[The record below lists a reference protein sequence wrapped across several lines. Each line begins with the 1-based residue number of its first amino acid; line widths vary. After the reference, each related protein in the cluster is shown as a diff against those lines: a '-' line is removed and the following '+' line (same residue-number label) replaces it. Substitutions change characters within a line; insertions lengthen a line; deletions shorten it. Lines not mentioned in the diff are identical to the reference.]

1 MGHAATRTTLT
12 ALAVLAVTTVGPVT
26 TSPASAAVTC
36 DGKAA
41 TIVVPAPV
49 EPITDAT
56 ETTAVTGT
64 TGDDVIVGTD
74 ARDTIDGGAGNDTIC
89 ALGGDDTVRG
99 GAGDDRLF
107 GGLDGVYVA
116 DDDFWG
122 DVVVPGPG
130 DDHVD
135 LGHDPQ
141 GADLWYGD
149 SIYLDRLSF
158 RDAAGPVTVDMAAGT
173 ATGEGDDTIAPVVLG
188 AGIEGSPHDDVLS
201 GTDLDDQI
209 DAGGGDDL
217 VEGRGGDD
225 LVEAD
230 RLYSGMPNPPAAQPG
245 DDVVHGGP
253 GSDEVNGGHGVD
265 ELHGDGGGDVVRV
278 EDAEQG
284 TRVLGGPG
292 RDGLGSWSFRNS
304 GRATFLGGGG
314 DDVFQPAIKGA
325 GDKVVVRGG
334 GGADRIA
341 PSGSLRAAP
350 HGSRVTIDARRGTYR
365 MKVGTSVRFSSV
377 TSFGWEGSTETRLH
391 FRGSGRAEALAL
403 TEQYGPVHA
412 VGGGGADRLEGGW
425 GRDLLDG
432 GAGRDTLDGDKGR
445 DRCLRGERL
454 RDCEARR

>member
-1 MGHAATRTTLT
+1 MRRTATLT
-12 ALAVLAVTTVGPVT
+12 ALAGLALSTLGPVT
-26 TSPASAAVTC
+26 AAPATAAVGC

-41 TIVVPAPV
+41 TIVVPAP
-49 EPITDAT
+49 EGPITDST
-56 ETTAVTGT
+56 ETAPVTGT
-64 TGDDVIVGTD
+64 PGDDVIVGSE

-89 ALGGDDTVRG
+89 ALGGEDMVRG
-99 GAGDDRLF
+99 GVGDDRLF

-141 GADLWYGD
+141 GEDLWYGD
-149 SIYLDRLSF
+149 SIYLDRVSF
-158 RDAAGPVTVDMAAGT
+158 RDATGPVTVDMAAGT
-173 ATGEGDDTIAPVVLG
+173 ATGEGTDTIAPVVLG
-188 AGIEGSPHDDVLS
+188 AGVEGSPHADVIR

-209 DAGGGDDL
+209 DAGGGDDV

-225 LVEAD
+225 VIEAD
-230 RLYSGMPNPPAAQPG
+230 RGYSGMPNPPAPEPG

-253 GSDEVNGGHGVD
+253 GMDTVDGGHGVD
-265 ELHGDGGGDVVRV
+265 ELYGDGGRDSLRV
-278 EDAEQG
+278 AAAEEG

-314 DDVFQPAIKGA
+314 NDVLYPAIKGK

-341 PSGSLRAAP
+341 PAASLRAAP
-350 HGSRVTIDARRGTYR
+350 HRSRVEIDARRGTYR
-365 MKVGTSVRFSSV
+365 MKVGTPIRFSSV
-377 TSFGWEGSTETRLH
+377 TSFGWEGSAETRLTWWGT
-391 FRGSGRAEALAL
+391 RRSEVLSL
-403 TEQYGPVHA
+403 TEQYGPVRA
-412 VGGGGADRLEGGW
+412 YGGGGNDRIGGGQ

-432 GAGRDTLDGDKGR
+432 GRGRDVLDGSNGR
-445 DRCLRGERL
+445 DRCVRGERL
-454 RDCEARR
+454 KACELRR